1 MWPAKLDHLKHFDS
15 IYSTK
20 HLSTQY
26 TTTPIH
32 MWWFCGGEH
41 PTRTE
46 HSHPIDSSQAC
57 SKSWYFEKIY
67 GFKCNHQMLIET
79 AISDLDQNQILGF
92 WALLVIYIFSSQIP
106 VPTLI
111 TRPKLILNAEPLV
124 AIYMQVL
131 VVLFNL
137 PVHVSNYHN
146 CSWSCCLCNL
156 MGNISVLLYKQ
167 NGFLKTWKIKRH
179 IRCAF
184 STTGEW
190 LTIFWKYG

>member
-1 MWPAKLDHLKHFDS
+1 MQQELIFWEDLRVQLQPADAHWNCHFKLREK
-15 IYSTK
+15 
-20 HLSTQY
+20 
-26 TTTPIH
+26 PISRSLGR
-32 MWWFCGGEH
+32 FGNIFI
-41 PTRTE
+41 P
-46 HSHPIDSSQAC
+46 
-57 SKSWYFEKIY
+57 
-67 GFKCNHQMLIET
+67 QM
-79 AISDLDQNQILGF
+79 
-92 WALLVIYIFSSQIP
+92 P

-167 NGFLKTWKIKRH
+167 NRFLKTWKIKRH

-184 STTGEW
+184 LTTGEW
-190 LTIFWKYG
+190 LTIFWKYGKLLVTKCLLLLWVFMISTCM